1 MAATGTSE
9 GPTQLFVENKSFV
22 SVVGE
27 SHRNHKRV
35 RMKATRLQV
44 PFVFVTV
51 SMVYTLLNG
60 STDYGFAAGI
70 FYWWMLSGE
79 ELLQQNLRR
88 VPETTFAKPRRS
100 SDKILAW
107 F

>member
-1 MAATGTSE
+1 MASTSDLIE
-9 GPTQLFVENKSFV
+9 IPN
-22 SVVGE
+22 VGD
-27 SHRNHKRV
+27 SDRNPKRV

-60 STDYGFAAGI
+60 STEYGFAAGI
-70 FYWWMLSGE
+70 FYWWMLRDE
-79 ELLQQNLRR
+79 ELLQLNVRR
-88 VPETTFAKPRRS
+88 IPETTFAKPRRG
-100 SDKILAW
+100 SDKILVW